1 MKKSKLLISLIL
13 VAMVVFLF
21 FNVSVNAAVSIRS
34 ANASSN
40 EVVNNSVVN
49 NRVGNIAAANVS
61 NYANTSNKTANY
73 VAPVNNVGA
82 TNTSNSTK
90 LPKTGAADMTGVI
103 ALGVVFIGVAVFTYK
118 KVTDYNL

>member
-61 NYANTSNKTANY
+61 NYANSSNNTAN
-73 VAPVNNVGA
+73 
-82 TNTSNSTK
+82 
-90 LPKTGAADMTGVI
+90 
-103 ALGVVFIGVAVFTYK
+103 
-118 KVTDYNL
+118 